1 MDGTKLP
8 ELPALGLAPGVKKEN
23 INPEKV
29 VVAWL
34 EKLDKWFQSRQD
46 LASLFIDNCWWRDI
60 LGFDWD
66 FTTKRG
72 VDDIGKYLEGRSI
85 TNLQASIGGLKP
97 ILLDMG
103 GMVWIQ
109 SGFTFK
115 NEHGNGTGF
124 VRLGNV
130 SEGEWRAW
138 IVFTQLEELSRQKE
152 IEAVRNRSHAAAARA
167 SHVNG
172 VAHEPQVLIVGAG
185 QAGVSLAARLGSMG
199 VRTLL
204 VDRHGRIGD
213 SWRARYE
220 SCTLNT
226 PTFTDHYPFL
236 KYPENWPRW
245 LSRDQVAD
253 FMEHYAQLMGLNL
266 RLKTSVTFVKRD
278 EAADRFTVELK
289 GPEGHQTLT
298 PRHVVLATGVFSDEP
313 IMPDIPG
320 MDNFAGLLYH
330 SAKHRTARDVPDVTS
345 KRVVVIGPGTSGHDV
360 AQDFV
365 EHGAKSVTLVQRNP
379 IFSMSAEAWETIQLG
394 LWSMPGLTTE
404 EADVVGNSLP
414 LAVIRTMS
422 IGLTRALAEFDKD
435 MVAGLRAA
443 GLALRT
449 GEDGYG
455 LADHQLIEGG
465 RYYIDQG
472 ANDMIIDGRIKVLQC
487 DGGVA
492 RLDAGGIELAD
503 GRRAE
508 ADVVVFATGYRHNI
522 TMVRRLMGDDVADAM
537 PRFGLLDD
545 EQERAGWWRPTG
557 VRGFWYMTGSFMYC
571 RQFSQAL
578 ALQIAA

>member
-185 QAGVSLAARLGSMG
+185 QFPPLPTHQPPLTFCRPGRCVSCCTARQ
-199 VRTLL
+199 
-204 VDRHGRIGD
+204 HGR
-213 SWRARYE
+213 
-220 SCTLNT
+220 
-226 PTFTDHYPFL
+226 PHP
-236 KYPENWPRW
+236 PR
-245 LSRDQVAD
+245 R
-253 FMEHYAQLMGLNL
+253 
-266 RLKTSVTFVKRD
+266 
-278 EAADRFTVELK
+278 
-289 GPEGHQTLT
+289 P
-298 PRHVVLATGVFSDEP
+298 
-313 IMPDIPG
+313 
-320 MDNFAGLLYH
+320 
-330 SAKHRTARDVPDVTS
+330 
-345 KRVVVIGPGTSGHDV
+345 
-360 AQDFV
+360 
-365 EHGAKSVTLVQRNP
+365 
-379 IFSMSAEAWETIQLG
+379 
-394 LWSMPGLTTE
+394 
-404 EADVVGNSLP
+404 
-414 LAVIRTMS
+414 
-422 IGLTRALAEFDKD
+422 TRA
-435 MVAGLRAA
+435 
-443 GLALRT
+443 
-449 GEDGYG
+449 
-455 LADHQLIEGG
+455 H
-465 RYYIDQG
+465 
-472 ANDMIIDGRIKVLQC
+472 
-487 DGGVA
+487 
-492 RLDAGGIELAD
+492 
-503 GRRAE
+503 
-508 ADVVVFATGYRHNI
+508 
-522 TMVRRLMGDDVADAM
+522 RRLLEGTV
-537 PRFGLLDD
+537 
-545 EQERAGWWRPTG
+545 
-557 VRGFWYMTGSFMYC
+557 
-571 RQFSQAL
+571 
-578 ALQIAA
+578 